1 MSIHVHVLVKKTDIS
16 SIQNDKPEDLLF
28 QKDEV
33 FKKRLLTWIKRL
45 CDLFLFWNQF
55 FFSLPQE
62 DSDYEREHTPPTPPP
77 RKLSRKGASLRLRC
91 LGKQE
96 SDENPLMKK
105 VAEPL
110 KLTQSQVVKIR

>member
-1 MSIHVHVLVKKTDIS
+1 MKYLRKGYWRG
-16 SIQNDKPEDLLF
+16 L
-28 QKDEV
+28 KDSV
-33 FKKRLLTWIKRL
+33 ICIYF
-45 CDLFLFWNQF
+45 FYYF

-96 SDENPLMKK
+96 SDENPLMK

-110 KLTQSQVVKIR
+110 KLTQSQVVKIRLC

>member
-1 MSIHVHVLVKKTDIS
+1 MKVEFYFLCCVVLKIAN
-16 SIQNDKPEDLLF
+16 NDKDFTLLF
-28 QKDEV
+28 Y
-33 FKKRLLTWIKRL
+33 
-45 CDLFLFWNQF
+45 N
-55 FFSLPQE
+55 FSLPQE

-110 KLTQSQVVKIR
+110 KLTQTQVVQRKSGNGRCWFQLSFIFSQCF